1 MSDDGDI
8 QYEAKTIKTVR
19 GLEARSVERWKRERW
34 ELTGQTQ
41 GLVRSGLTFRRA
53 KTKTPKWVDR
63 FNPMMRSPSN
73 GPLFR
78 GRRLPRAV
86 SSESWRR

>member
-8 QYEAKTIKTVR
+8 QYETKTVKKVR

-53 KTKTPKWVDR
+53 KRKPR
-63 FNPMMRSPSN
+63 N
-73 GPLFR
+73 GWTGSTR
-78 GRRLPRAV
+78 
-86 SSESWRR
+86 